1 MASALRMRKT
11 ISAPVVSAKGETAV
25 HGCHCRCDMVVSVR
39 KGMVIQRSW
48 YVCFS
53 AKIDIVL
60 KKVYYNTHRTKR
72 IGLIGN

>member
-1 MASALRMRKT
+1 MASA
-11 ISAPVVSAKGETAV
+11 SALVSAKGETAV
-25 HGCHCRCDMVVSVR
+25 HACHCRCDMVVSMR

-60 KKVYYNTHRTKR
+60 KKSLLQHT
-72 IGLIGN
+72 